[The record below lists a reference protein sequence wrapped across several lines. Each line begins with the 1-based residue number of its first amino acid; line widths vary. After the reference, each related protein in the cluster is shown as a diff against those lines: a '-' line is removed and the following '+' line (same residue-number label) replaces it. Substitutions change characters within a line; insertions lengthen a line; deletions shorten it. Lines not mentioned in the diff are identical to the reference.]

1 MEIRSCAVVTL
12 EYSVKPNN
20 KKRARD
26 GGESG
31 DVEESGE
38 QKEPE
43 RKQRPRRT
51 VLPTMGKDLP
61 SAPRNPD
68 NDGSGNDQP
77 VS

>member
-1 MEIRSCAVVTL
+1 MEIRSSNVHTL
-12 EYSVKPNN
+12 ENYVKPNN

-26 GGESG
+26 GEESE
-31 DVEESGE
+31 DIEESGE

-43 RKQRPRRT
+43 RKQRPKTT

-61 SAPRNPD
+61 STPRNPD
-68 NDGSGNDQP
+68 NDGSGNVQP